1 MRLVDEPDDDQ
12 AGAEGGPANHG
23 AEPDRQE
30 RNREKTEENG
40 TFRKSRDQDDSSRVM
55 PSEPG

>member
-12 AGAEGGPANHG
+12 AGAERRPANHG

-30 RNREKTEENG
+30 RNREKTE
-40 TFRKSRDQDDSSRVM
+40 
-55 PSEPG
+55 